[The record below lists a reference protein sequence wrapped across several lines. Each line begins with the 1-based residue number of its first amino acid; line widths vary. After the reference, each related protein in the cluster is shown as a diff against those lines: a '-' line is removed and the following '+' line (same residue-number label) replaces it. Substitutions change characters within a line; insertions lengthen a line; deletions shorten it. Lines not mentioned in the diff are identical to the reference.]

1 MVPKIKFC
9 FFLYERFQIIVC
21 EQETRRNKL
30 GATYAESGFV
40 STKSE
45 NM

>member
-21 EQETRRNKL
+21 EQETHRNKS
-30 GATYAESGFV
+30 GTTYADSRFV